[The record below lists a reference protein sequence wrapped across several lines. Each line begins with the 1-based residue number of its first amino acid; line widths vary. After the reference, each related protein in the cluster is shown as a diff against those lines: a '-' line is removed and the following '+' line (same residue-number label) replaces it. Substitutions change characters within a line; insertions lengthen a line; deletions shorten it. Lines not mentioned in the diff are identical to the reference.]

1 MDYLLV
7 VVGLLGLILG
17 GEGLVRGAVA
27 IAARYKVSPLVIGV
41 TLVGFGTS
49 MPELVT
55 SLQAALSG
63 SPGIA
68 VGNVVGSNIANI
80 LLILG
85 CAALLA
91 PIAVKASEFRRD
103 GVVLIGATLLCLGA
117 VQLGDIGRVIGGC
130 FVVLLLGYLVF
141 ALVKGEAGEEP
152 EFAPM
157 PITHAF
163 LFMVGGL
170 AVTIF
175 AARLM
180 VNGAVGI
187 AEALGI
193 SEAVIG
199 LTIVAIGTSM
209 PEFIT
214 SVIAARKGQAALAFG
229 NVVGSNIFNIL
240 GILGITVLVK
250 PLVVPLQIMAFDIWV
265 MLAATVALCVFA
277 ISGWRLTRTEGAFL
291 VGGYGAYLAYLLATI

>member
-91 PIAVKASEFRRD
+91 PIVVKANEFRRD
-103 GVVLIGATLLCLGA
+103 GVVLMGATLLCLGA
-117 VQLGDIGRVIGGC
+117 VQLGEVGRVIGGC

-141 ALVKGEAGEEP
+141 TLMKGEAGEEP
-152 EFAPM
+152 EVAPM
-157 PITHAF
+157 PITHAI

-180 VNGAVGI
+180 VGGAVGI
-187 AEALGI
+187 AEALGV

-214 SVIAARKGQAALAFG
+214 SVIAARKGQVALAFG

-250 PLVVPLQIMAFDIWV
+250 PLVVPPQIMGFDIWV

-277 ISGWRLTRTEGAFL
+277 VSGWRLTRTEGAFL
-291 VGGYGAYLAYLLATI
+291 VGGYGAYLTYLVATL